1 MAAPLPEE
9 AHHATH
15 AVGVSGCQGIHAP
28 ASQLACSTGEL
39 LSSTAESAPGGWIT
53 SPGAETEAVPAS
65 CLSSTSSFSRPAVA
79 PCADGRHREEALH
92 VARHR
97 AAGAADANEV
107 LDV

>member
-1 MAAPLPEE
+1 MPRMLWAYRAAKEF
-9 AHHATH
+9 TRR
-15 AVGVSGCQGIHAP
+15 Q
-28 ASQLACSTGEL
+28 ASPCSTGEL
-39 LSSTAESAPGGWIT
+39 LSPTAESAPGGWIT
-53 SPGAETEAVPAS
+53 SPGAETEEVPAS